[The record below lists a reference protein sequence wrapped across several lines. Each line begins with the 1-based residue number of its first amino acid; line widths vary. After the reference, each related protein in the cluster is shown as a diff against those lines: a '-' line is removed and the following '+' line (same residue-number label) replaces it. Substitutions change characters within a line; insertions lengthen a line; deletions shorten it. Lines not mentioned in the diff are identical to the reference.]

1 MALFAL
7 ERFQFVERARPVG
20 AEESG
25 ERAVGE
31 DAAVGLAGGAVVGFV
46 VGVADALDGRA
57 ATWTGKIEVAV
68 HGHFGTEGGDFFR
81 EAFLCLG
88 VEAVDPELKSLAR
101 GGVETL
107 PLVWRELLCLREW
120 RELR

>member
-57 ATWTGKIEVAV
+57 AAWAGKIEAAV
-68 HGHFGTEGGDFFR
+68 HGHLGTEGGDLLG
-81 EAFLCLG
+81 EVFLGFG
-88 VEAVDPELKSLAR
+88 VEAVDPGFKRLAR
-101 GGVETL
+101 
-107 PLVWRELLCLREW
+107 
-120 RELR
+120 